1 MQETTSSKCI
11 SWLTAREL
19 ITASYHCY
27 WTHLGTGLM
36 VESPQPVGSSLGPS
50 PGIFS
55 CPGRYLVRRCSC
67 VITTPCAYLTGCSNQ
82 WQPYNGWC
90 ASNERFQELQ
100 KTRLKMIFASNRCQ
114 NHHIWG
120 MGMVVLSPLKVHCE
134 LYHSHLIGWCRF
146 FFILASIFDM
156 CFRSGKT
163 MLHDFFK
170 FVEP

>member
-1 MQETTSSKCI
+1 
-11 SWLTAREL
+11 
-19 ITASYHCY
+19 
-27 WTHLGTGLM
+27 M

-90 ASNERFQELQ
+90 ASNERFQELP

-134 LYHSHLIGWCRF
+134 LYHSHLIGWCKF
-146 FFILASIFDM
+146 FFYFGLNIRHVLSVGQNYASWFFQICRTINFSGPPIWSFIL
-156 CFRSGKT
+156 
-163 MLHDFFK
+163 
-170 FVEP
+170 